1 MIHSQSLAWPRP
13 AGDVRQKALQQVL
26 LVAGGSALIALSAR
40 LAVPLPFSP
49 VPVTAQ
55 TFAVLALAGLLG
67 RRSAASVAIYLAWGA
82 LDLPVLAGATG
93 GLARLAGPTGGYL
106 VGFAVA
112 AYGVGW
118 LAERSGGRRLRLL
131 AALLAGQLLI
141 YACGLLWLGRFVPAG
156 QLLAA
161 GLLPFLP
168 GDACKLALS
177 LAVVAP
183 VRRRAA
189 A

>member
-1 MIHSQSLAWPRP
+1 MLTKSLAWPRSSV
-13 AGDVRQKALQQVL
+13 DLHLKALQQVS
-26 LVAGGSALIALSAR
+26 LVAGGSALIALSAH

-49 VPVTAQ
+49 VPITTQ
-55 TFAVLALAGLLG
+55 TLAVLVLAGLLG
-67 RRSAASVAIYLAWGA
+67 RQSAGSVALYLFSGA
-82 LDLPVLAGATG
+82 LGLPVLAGNCG

-106 VGFAVA
+106 AGFLAA
-112 AYGVGW
+112 AYAAGW
-118 LAERSGGRRLRLL
+118 LAERSAGRGPRLL
-131 AALLAGQLLI
+131 AALLVGQLLI

-156 QLLAA
+156 HLLAA

-177 LAVVAP
+177 LAVAAP